1 MSKAMKSA
9 KRSKSAA
16 EADSDKEEAK
26 EEVRKSRKDKSK
38 KEATKDAKDG
48 RKKSSTARSAVRL
61 LKTLKF
67 YSLRPV
73 KRTVKNLR
81 PRAGEGEVCPRGPAE
96 RLLTSTRI
104 TT

>member
-16 EADSDKEEAK
+16 EADTDKEEGK
-26 EEVRKSRKDKSK
+26 EEARKSLKDKSK
-38 KEATKDAKDG
+38 KEATKDAG
-48 RKKSSTARSAVRL
+48 KKTATARSAVRL
-61 LKTLKF
+61 LKGLKV

-73 KRTVKNLR
+73 KMTVRNLR
-81 PRAGEGEVCPRGPAE
+81 LRAGEGEVCPRGPAG
-96 RLLTSTRI
+96 RLPASTRI

>member
-16 EADSDKEEAK
+16 EADTDKEEGK
-26 EEVRKSRKDKSK
+26 EEARKSLKDKSK
-38 KEATKDAKDG
+38 KEATKDTKDTG
-48 RKKSSTARSAVRL
+48 KKSATARSAVIL

-67 YSLRPV
+67 NSLRPV
-73 KRTVKNLR
+73 KMTVINLR
-81 PRAGEGEVCPRGPAE
+81 PRAGEGEVCPRGPAG